1 MTGLGAYELIISG
14 SLVVMLS
21 FVFSHLAKKTNIPAV
36 LMLIALGVGVQY
48 LLKFMGGE
56 EVDFFPALEILG
68 IIGLIMIVL
77 EAALELE
84 LKREKVGIILKSLL
98 VATIGLACS
107 TLVAGAIIYGLV
119 PQMEWIQAL
128 LYATPL
134 SILSSAIIIPS
145 VGHLVQNKKEFH
157 IYESTFSDI
166 LGIMLF
172 YFLIGV
178 LDYQVP
184 TTVADVAHGNPISSF
199 FISLGLTLL
208 VAIVA
213 SYILLITFQHISG
226 GPKLFLLISMLLLLY
241 SVGKLMHLS
250 PLIIILIFGLFVSNR
265 SLFFFGPLKRL
276 IHKEKFHTMEHGL
289 HVVTLETAFVVRT
302 FFFVIFGASILLSSL
317 FSIHVFFVSILIM
330 LSIYAIRWVIL
341 RIFVGQDLAPQV
353 WIAPRG
359 LITVLLFYAI
369 PTAYQNDRFDSGILL
384 FIIIATG
391 LVMTGGMIAA
401 SRKNNRLVEQPKG
414 LEFEFDKVP
423 LPTNDTPSTLND
435 GVKED
440 S

>member
-1 MTGLGAYELIISG
+1 MSGLGPYELIISG
-14 SLVVMLS
+14 SLIILLS
-21 FVFSHLAKKTNIPAV
+21 FVFGHLAKKTNIPAV

-48 LLKFMGGE
+48 LLKYIDGPE
-56 EVDFFPALEILG
+56 IDFFPALELLG

-77 EAALELE
+77 EAALDLE
-84 LKREKVGIILKSLL
+84 LKKEKIGIIIKSLV
-98 VATIGLACS
+98 VAIIGLGAS
-107 TLVAGAIIYGLV
+107 TFAAGAIIYYLV
-119 PQMEWIQAL
+119 PNMDWLQAL

-145 VGHLVQNKKEFH
+145 VGNLVKSKEEFH

-172 YFLIGV
+172 YFLIGI
-178 LDYQVP
+178 LESQVP
-184 TTVADVAHGNPISSF
+184 VDVGDVAHGNPVSSF
-199 FISLGLTLL
+199 FISLGITLV
-208 VAIVA
+208 VAIIA
-213 SYILLITFQHISG
+213 SYALLIAFQHISG
-226 GPKLFLLISMLLLLY
+226 GPKLFLLIAMLLLLY
-241 SVGKLMHLS
+241 SVEKLLHLS

-265 SLFFFGPLKRL
+265 NLFFFGPLKRL
-276 IHKEKFHTMEHGL
+276 IHEEKFHKMEHGL

-330 LSIYAIRWVIL
+330 LSIYLIRWIIL
-341 RIFVGQDLAPQV
+341 RIFIGQDLAPQV

-369 PTAYQNDRFDSGILL
+369 PMEYQNDRFDSGILL

-391 LVMTGGMIAA
+391 LVMTAGMIAA
-401 SRKNNRLVEQPKG
+401 SRKSNRLMEQTKG

-423 LPTNDTPSTLND
+423 LPTNDSTSAVND
-435 GVKED
+435 EPEVN